1 LPEINPMRGHLLGF
15 AALLT
20 GLILTSA
27 GSSAD
32 QDDPAPEYPKVG
44 ATVPGPFHVLN
55 YNGASQGRYHCLICR
70 YSTRPVAAIL
80 ARLRADKDDD
90 GLKQLEPD
98 QPLGKLI
105 KALDAINDKNPDA
118 YLGTFAVF
126 VGEKGVGDSE
136 DDQEA
141 VRNKLQTLTKEAGLK
156 QFVFGWDGKTE
167 SKNYFA
173 DPKGDG
179 GKGLKWGEPG
189 IRVLLYNNHK
199 IIEQHD
205 FTKDKP
211 LTDKEA
217 AAIAASYAKLVPP
230 PFINRK
236 KPKAD
241 N

>member
-1 LPEINPMRGHLLGF
+1 MRGHLLGF

-20 GLILTSA
+20 GLALTSA

-32 QDDPAPEYPKVG
+32 QDDPVPEYPKIG
-44 ATVPGPFHVLN
+44 AVVPGPFHVLN
-55 YNGASQGRYHCLICR
+55 FNGERKGRYHCLVCK

-80 ARLRADKDDD
+80 ARLRIDKDDN

-98 QPLGKLI
+98 QPLAKLI
-105 KALDAINDKNPDA
+105 EALDAINDKNPDA

-126 VGEKGVGDSE
+126 VGEKEPGAVE
-136 DDQEA
+136 DEQLA
-141 VRNKLQTLTKEAGLK
+141 VETKLKALTKEASLK

-167 SKNYFA
+167 SKNYFG

-189 IRVLLYNNHK
+189 IRVLLYNNYK
-199 IIEQHD
+199 IVEQHD

-211 LTDKEA
+211 LTGKEA
-217 AAIAASYAKLVPP
+217 AAIAAAYAKLVPP

-236 KPKAD
+236 KPKPD
-241 N
+241 S